1 MPVAIYVGS
10 DNRIELTGLRDPD
23 DDSYVNDATV
33 TALLKDSADANTISG
48 SSITL
53 TYVTGSDGN
62 YRGSMPNT
70 VSLTDGT
77 SYYVHVSASSSGRD
91 VLVRKLCK
99 AEYYQGCD
107 C

>member
-1 MPVAIYVGS
+1 MPIALYVGS

-33 TALLKDSADANTISG
+33 TALLKDDTDTTTVTS

-53 TYVTGSDGN
+53 DYVAASNGN
-62 YRGSMPNT
+62 YRGSIPST
-70 VSLTDGT
+70 VTLVDGT
-77 SYYVHVSASSSGRD
+77 SYYVRITASSSGRD
-91 VLVRKLCK
+91 VLIRKLCK
-99 AEYYQGCD
+99 AEYYEGCE